1 MYVDSYCGD
10 QAKVSRSAGEML
22 APVVEL
28 GLEISQL
35 RELTGRT
42 APTVITYNALISA
55 CAYAGQW
62 RRALDVF
69 EKDMPHAGVDPS
81 RVSHVSLQDA
91 LWAGRQ

>member
-42 APTVITYNALISA
+42 APTVIT
-55 CAYAGQW
+55 
-62 RRALDVF
+62 
-69 EKDMPHAGVDPS
+69 
-81 RVSHVSLQDA
+81 
-91 LWAGRQ
+91 